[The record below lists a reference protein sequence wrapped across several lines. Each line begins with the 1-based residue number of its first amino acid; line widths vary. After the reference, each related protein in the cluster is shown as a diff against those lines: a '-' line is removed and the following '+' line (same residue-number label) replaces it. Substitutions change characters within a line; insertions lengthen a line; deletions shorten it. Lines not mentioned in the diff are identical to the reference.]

1 MNLTRN
7 SQSMSDWEAAV
18 QAAQS
23 RKAEDILVLDI
34 QAVSSLT
41 DKFILCAGANPK
53 QVQAISDA
61 IEEDLRAR
69 GARPFGIE
77 GYANAEWI
85 LMDYGDLVVHIF
97 SPAAREYYALDRL
110 WRGAPR
116 VEVPEVIPEAA
127 LV

>member
-1 MNLTRN
+1 
-7 SQSMSDWEAAV
+7 MSDWEAAV

-41 DKFILCAGANPK
+41 DKFVLCTGANPK
-53 QVQAISDA
+53 QVQAISGA
-61 IEEDLRAR
+61 IEEDLRAQ
-69 GARPFGIE
+69 GARPLGIE
-77 GYANAEWI
+77 GYANTEWI